1 MVFKTTSTTM
11 TTATVLTMSK
21 TPTHTMHRSQPATR
35 KLATLFDAAQT
46 WDFNS
51 YRVYSGG
58 VNFLSSE
65 LNRVN
70 AATAPLYTDTFPSGA
85 PAFTTIVD
93 GDLDGDLIPNFL
105 DPDNDNDGTPDSA
118 DTDDDN
124 DGILDMSDPDDDNDG
139 IHDVCVN
146 IDVNGDNK
154 GDYNGLLNG
163 EPTTLDAATTCR
175 RPWLCDCNERGHIL
189 PIWNRTHR

>member
-1 MVFKTTSTTM
+1 LV
-11 TTATVLTMSK
+11 TANA
-21 TPTHTMHRSQPATR
+21 P
-35 KLATLFDAAQT
+35 
-46 WDFNS
+46 N
-51 YRVYSGG
+51 G
-58 VNFLSSE
+58 V
-65 LNRVN
+65 
-70 AATAPLYTDTFPSGA
+70 
-85 PAFTTIVD
+85 PAFTTIID

-163 EPTTLDAATTCR
+163 EPTALDALPLLVASAMCRQQTWQQLLKTVQHSPSISWQTLPLVGQSPQSQSTGLDTATMLALKSPSVVETVE
-175 RPWLCDCNERGHIL
+175 RPSQLQAS
-189 PIWNRTHR
+189 TV